1 MENFYSLVKILIHD
15 TRALIYNVDETS
27 VCANAKG
34 KLVVPNGKHPYVKE
48 DKLSG
53 HATVAFTC
61 NAAGEG
67 LKPFIILP
75 TLVNLPVELKELQT

>member
-1 MENFYSLVKILIHD
+1 MYCTKRAMEKIYSLVKILIHD

-34 KLVVPNGKHPYVKE
+34 KHPYVKE

-61 NAAGEG
+61 NAAGEA

-75 TLVNLPVELKELQT
+75 TLVNLPAELKELQT